1 MPVPVRVFLWVPIN
15 QLIEEYFPN
24 IKEGEYSHSNCY
36 ESIILQDESLT
47 LPSKEAFE
55 TKLLE
60 KLNDDRKEVISGILR
75 QARKADLSTSD
86 YMFNS
91 DYTIS
96 EEKKQVWAE
105 YRQKLRDLTK
115 DLSNVY
121 FNNNFELVNLEL
133 PVDPNGNQITLDY
146 EIPRRTRI

>member
-1 MPVPVRVFLWVPIN
+1 MTVPVRVFLWAPIN

-36 ESIILQDESLT
+36 DSIILQDESLT
-47 LPSKEAFE
+47 LPSKEAY
-55 TKLLE
+55 
-60 KLNDDRKEVISGILR
+60 
-75 QARKADLSTSD
+75 A
-86 YMFNS
+86 

-96 EEKKQVWAE
+96 EEKKQAWAE

-146 EIPRRTRI
+146 EIPKRTRI